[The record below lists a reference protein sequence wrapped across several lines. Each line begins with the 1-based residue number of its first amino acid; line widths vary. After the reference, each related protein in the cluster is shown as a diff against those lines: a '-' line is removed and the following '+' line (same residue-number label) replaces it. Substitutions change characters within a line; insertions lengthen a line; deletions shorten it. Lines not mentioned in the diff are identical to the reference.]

1 MKRLLAASLAVMVA
15 LASLAG
21 CVQEERQDG
30 AEAVVPGSRGEIT
43 IGAKSLTEQY
53 LLMKM
58 SALLLRD
65 KGYKVN
71 EMVFL
76 DSPAI
81 RTAME
86 SGVAD
91 LYWEYTTTARIYYH
105 KMTPLYEPD
114 EAYREVAR
122 TDAGSGIVWLPK
134 STFNSSWA
142 LIMRKDISEQFHIYR
157 ISDLAKYIQTRSTN
171 MKFATNNEYLTRE
184 DGLERLKKIYDF
196 ELPNDQVVA
205 IESDLLSQTVKD
217 GRVDV
222 AVGMASDPR
231 IKKDNLVLLQDDRKV
246 FPPYDAAPVVLEKT
260 LERYPDVGD
269 TIERLTPFITNE
281 NMLDLMYQID
291 ILQKDIT
298 KTSRDFLVKHKLLEP

>member
-1 MKRLLAASLAVMVA
+1 MKRLLAFLVIILILCSCQTKKEQKPIQTPSV
-15 LASLAG
+15 
-21 CVQEERQDG
+21 
-30 AEAVVPGSRGEIT
+30 SRGEVT
-43 IGAKSLTEQY
+43 IGSKSITEQY

-58 SALLLRD
+58 SALLLKD

-76 DSPAI
+76 DSQAV

-86 SGVAD
+86 AGVAD

-105 KMTPLYEPD
+105 KKTPIYDPE
-114 EAYREVAR
+114 EAYREVSL
-122 TDAGSGIVWLPK
+122 TDATKHIIWLPK

-142 LIMRKDISEQFHIYR
+142 LLMRKDISEQLHIYR
-157 ISDLAKYIQTRSTN
+157 ISDLADYIRDHQQTN
-171 MKFATNNEYLTRE
+171 MKFATNSEYLERE
-184 DGLERLKKIYDF
+184 DGLERLKKTYDF
-196 ELPNDQVVA
+196 TLPDNQVVA

-231 IKKDNLVLLQDDRKV
+231 IKKNDLVILQDDRNV
-246 FPPYDAAPVVLEKT
+246 FPPYDAAPVILERT
-260 LERYPDVGD
+260 LEHYPDIRD
-269 TIERLTPFITNE
+269 TLERLTPYITND
-281 NMLDLMYQID
+281 NMLDLMYQVD

-298 KTSRDFLVKHKLLEP
+298 RTSRDFLVKHKLLAP

>member
-1 MKRLLAASLAVMVA
+1 MRRAAALLAVL
-15 LASLAG
+15 LLLAG
-21 CVQEERQDG
+21 CSAPAPEKPGQEPPAG
-30 AEAVVPGSRGEIT
+30 FRGEVT
-43 IGAKSLTEQY
+43 VGSKSITEQY

-76 DSPAI
+76 DSQAI

-86 SGVAD
+86 AGVVD

-105 KMTPLYEPD
+105 KKTPLYDPD
-114 EAYREVAR
+114 EAFREVAAS
-122 TDAGSGIVWLPK
+122 DAKRGIVWLPR
-134 STFNSSWA
+134 SSFNSSWA
-142 LIMRKDISEQFHIYR
+142 LLMRKDISEQLHIFK
-157 ISDLAKYIQTRSTN
+157 ISDLAEYIRTKNTK
-171 MKFATNNEYLTRE
+171 MTFATNNEYLERE

-196 ELPNDQVVA
+196 TLPPGQVVA

-231 IKKDNLVLLQDDRKV
+231 IKKNGLVILQDDRKV
-246 FPPYDAAPVVLEKT
+246 FPPYDAAPVILDKT
-260 LERYPDVGD
+260 LREHPDIRR
-269 TIERLTPFITNE
+269 TLEQLTPYITNE
-281 NMLDLMYQID
+281 NMLDLMYRVD

-298 KTSRDFLVKHKLLEP
+298 KTARDFLVKHKLINP

>member
-1 MKRLLAASLAVMVA
+1 MKRLLAAMALLLVLSACQGEKRGTAVQPVA
-15 LASLAG
+15 ST
-21 CVQEERQDG
+21 
-30 AEAVVPGSRGEIT
+30 PTGEIT

-58 SALLLRD
+58 SALLLKDR
-65 KGYKVN
+65 GYKVN

-81 RTAME
+81 RSAME
-86 SGVAD
+86 AGVAD

-105 KMTPLYEPD
+105 KQSPLYEPE
-114 EAYREVAR
+114 EAYREVAK
-122 TDAGSGIVWLPK
+122 TDATRGIVWLSK

-142 LIMRKDISEQFHIYR
+142 LLMRKDISEQLHIYR
-157 ISDLAKYIQTRSTN
+157 ISDLAKYVRSRNTK
-171 MKFATNNEYLTRE
+171 MKFATNGEYLTRE
-184 DGLERLKKIYDF
+184 DGLDRLKQIYDF
-196 ELPNDQVVA
+196 ELPDEQVVA

-217 GRVDV
+217 GRADV

-231 IKKDNLVLLQDDRKV
+231 IKKNNLVLLEDDRKV
-246 FPPYDAAPVVLEKT
+246 FPPYDAAPVILEDT
-260 LERYPDVGD
+260 LARHPELGG
-269 TIERLTPFITNE
+269 ILNRLSPFITNE
-281 NMLDLMYQID
+281 NMLDLMYQVD